1 MLLGGLFYRVLA
13 VLKPLW
19 VLTLFYNWIMYTHLP
34 LCMTFVNDKLPR
46 KMYTHL
52 PLCMTFVN
60 YKLPRKM
67 YTHLPLCMTFVNDK
81 LSRKM
86 FNIKHFSQYFG
97 F

>member
-60 YKLPRKM
+60 
-67 YTHLPLCMTFVNDK
+67 DK

-86 FNIKHFSQYFG
+86 FIIKHFSQYFG